1 LKSLKSENIKQNYN
15 LNQNELIVGCIR
27 RDPVCQKTVFDL
39 YAGRMLGV
47 SLRYAR
53 NKYDAEDILQEAFIK
68 VLDKIDEFRN
78 EGSFEGWIRKIVLN
92 TALKKYTSFRYTV
105 EKFNQDVSEFEELGS
120 NDVSAYSHL
129 TEKDLL
135 KLIHELPDGY
145 RLVFNLF
152 VIEGYKHEEI
162 ANMLNINPGTS
173 RSQLSKARTMLQKQI
188 LQLQRVAV

>member
-1 LKSLKSENIKQNYN
+1 
-15 LNQNELIVGCIR
+15 
-27 RDPVCQKTVFDL
+27 
-39 YAGRMLGV
+39 
-47 SLRYAR
+47 
-53 NKYDAEDILQEAFIK
+53 
-68 VLDKIDEFRN
+68 
-78 EGSFEGWIRKIVLN
+78 
-92 TALKKYTSFRYTV
+92 V